1 MPRSPPITAHLV
13 PRRVLVL
20 GQPAQRGPSLRRG
33 LVPQP
38 HTVLPQDPGS
48 ISIRM
53 ENHICRRATNLLSV
67 LVSSTADFRKI
78 VISALVSR
86 LLRILDMTSAWL
98 SRRPHGRFLLK
109 FRIIENI
116 SPSVLLSIWTPDL
129 GERAAPAAVLLR
141 PAPALQLAALLRPR
155 SAPRLR
161 LPGVRPAPAPALV
174 AVPGPEALHVSRCSR

>member
-20 GQPAQRGPSLRRG
+20 GHPAQRGPSLRRG

-48 ISIRM
+48 ISISV

-116 SPSVLLSIWTPDL
+116 SPSVLSIWTPDL

-141 PAPALQLAALLRPR
+141 PAPALQLGALLRPR

-161 LPGVRPAPAPALV
+161 LPGVRPAPALV